1 MKIQVIKPFK
11 WCVKGNIH
19 PSDFIEGVYDVD
31 SDVAEGAI
39 GAGWAVFAKDAPT
52 ANEVELPQEII
63 SESEGWQATLTENGA
78 GVLIGSGAEIG
89 TFEAGKEEGINENPF
104 TEEAGGELSAS
115 QQEIAS
121 QEKIAEKPKKKYP
134 RVGE

>member
-19 PSDFIEGVYDVD
+19 PSDFIKGVYDVD
-31 SDVAEGAI
+31 SDVGEGAI
-39 GAGWAVFAKDAPT
+39 GAGWALLTDNNSEAQ
-52 ANEVELPQEII
+52 NIELPQDII
-63 SESEGWQATLTENGA
+63 SETEGWNTE
-78 GVLIGSGAEIG
+78 S
-89 TFEAGKEEGINENPF
+89 PF
-104 TEEAGGELSAS
+104 TEKAGSELSAS

-134 RVGE
+134 KVGE

>member
-19 PSDFIEGVYDVD
+19 PSDFPEGVYDVE

-39 GAGWAVFAKDAPT
+39 GAGWALFAGDDG
-52 ANEVELPQEII
+52 EVKNIELPQEII
-63 SESEGWQATLTENGA
+63 SESEGWNTE
-78 GVLIGSGAEIG
+78 S
-89 TFEAGKEEGINENPF
+89 PF
-104 TEEAGGELSAS
+104 TEEAGSELSAS

-121 QEKIAEKPKKKYP
+121 QEKIAKRPKKKYP
-134 RVGE
+134 KVGA